1 MDNPELTLRYARAEQ
16 SERKKREKKLT
27 GHFYTLIIVG
37 SQFRVVSSV
46 GEVSL
51 VMEIMQ
57 NFWMVKLK
65 VIHAEFRISIL
76 ASGTLNV
83 FAVFVCCDEPTVNI
97 MV

>member
-1 MDNPELTLRYARAEQ
+1 M
-16 SERKKREKKLT
+16 
-27 GHFYTLIIVG
+27 
-37 SQFRVVSSV
+37 VSSV

-57 NFWMVKLK
+57 NVWVVKLK

-83 FAVFVCCDEPTVNI
+83 LLVFVCCDEPTVSYYT
-97 MV
+97 VLLT